1 MFKKIVFTTI
11 LLIFSSSI
19 ANAGNLPFPIEGTS
33 TPFPRGTTVIIGN
46 QSVITDSSALSVYN
60 ISNSQLFKIS
70 TGGTKFTQSMDYE
83 PDDGTWQLE
92 VPNDLADGTYS
103 VTWDSSFDNNNDV
116 YNTTFTFSIGVPIA
130 TVTAGTGVVEPISL
144 PSVADTIG
152 EAVDLF
158 DFDISDGV
166 VSDKKSTD
174 VTQIVIH
181 TSGTGDFSKVTWR
194 LNGADASN
202 VVGVYSANDNTI
214 TFSGLSISVADI
226 TSETYTINGYF
237 NDTANLTD
245 NATYILSVDGDTD
258 LTLDATKTQ
267 MGATEMVDNGTG
279 TKVVISDT
287 LPTASSVTLSGTV
300 EVGQTLTGT
309 YTYNDADGDAE
320 SGSSFVWYRSDDA
333 SGTNKTLIAGAT
345 NNTYTLVSAD
355 TGKYISF
362 AVIPSNTNGT
372 GLAVESAING
382 TAVVV
387 APTVTPPSTGG
398 GSTGGGST
406 YTPPPAPTPTPEEPE
421 EEEETV
427 EPIVEEE
434 KVVVQPITEPISEPI
449 VVERQ
454 TGNADQTGTKPELD
468 NVTKLYIATFG
479 RAPESAGSV
488 YWLYESKLNLE
499 DIARSFFDQ
508 EETKE
513 KYPEGY
519 SNYDFIVSTY
529 NHVYDRDPDQEGGDY
544 WLEELDSGKVEKGL
558 FILAVINGAIG
569 DDALMLEKQTI
580 AGVNF
585 VKSGVQNL
593 DMAKKVIDDIQR

>member
-1 MFKKIVFTTI
+1 MLKQLLKGVFI
-11 LLIFSSSI
+11 LLLGLSSQ
-19 ANAGNLPFPIEGTS
+19 NLFAEDIPFLIEGTS

-46 QSVITDSSALSVYN
+46 QSVVITDSSALFVYN

-70 TGGTKFTQSMDYE
+70 TGGTKFTQSMEYE
-83 PDDGTWQLE
+83 PEDGTWQLE
-92 VPNDLADGTYS
+92 IPNNLADGVYS
-103 VTWDSSFDNNNDV
+103 VTWDSTFDDTTI
-116 YNTTFTFSIGVPIA
+116 YKTTFSFSIGVPIA

-144 PSVADTIG
+144 SSVADTIG

-158 DFDISDGV
+158 DFTIGDGIV
-166 VSDKKSTD
+166 ADKKSTD

-202 VVGVYSANDNTI
+202 VVGVYDSGANTLS
-214 TFSGLSISVADI
+214 FSGLAISVADI

-245 NATYILSVDGDTD
+245 NSTYILSLDGDTD

-267 MGATEMVDNGTG
+267 MGATEVVDNGTG
-279 TKVVISDT
+279 TRVVISDNP
-287 LPTASSVTLSGTV
+287 PTASSVILTGTV
-300 EVGQTLTGT
+300 EVGQTLTGS
-309 YTYNDADGDAE
+309 YTYADADGDAE
-320 SGSSFVWYRSDDA
+320 SGTSFVWYRSDNA
-333 SGTNKTLIAGAT
+333 SGTNKKIVGTGSS
-345 NNTYTLVSAD
+345 NTYPLTSAD
-355 TGKYISF
+355 TGKYMSF
-362 AVIPSNTNGT
+362 AVIPSNANGT
-372 GLAVESAING
+372 GSVVESVING
-382 TAVVV
+382 SVVVV

-398 GSTGGGST
+398 GST
-406 YTPPPAPTPTPEEPE
+406 YTPPTQPE
-421 EEEETV
+421 EEEE
-427 EPIVEEE
+427 EE
-434 KVVVQPITEPISEPI
+434 KVISEPI

-454 TGNADQTGTKPELD
+454 TGNAEQTGTKPELD

-508 EETKE
+508 EETKG
-513 KYPEGY
+513 KYPEGF
-519 SNYDFIVSTY
+519 SNYDFIVSIY
-529 NHVYDRDPDQEGGDY
+529 NHVYDRDPDQAGGDY
-544 WLEELDSGKVEKGL
+544 WLEELESAKVEKAL

-569 DDALMLEKQTI
+569 DDALMLDKQTI

-593 DMAKKVIDDIQR
+593 DMAKKVIDDVTP